1 MLKLNIKNRENDILD
16 EIIRTTQLQVKSRVY
31 YPGFDEWLHN
41 RFMPS
46 YLIGGRDVIS
56 VRDKRY
62 GTLLGFA
69 LMKIGE
75 ENKICNLSPLVD
87 GVGMTQALLDSALIY
102 FSKDFSID
110 VPLIGDT
117 IKLHS
122 KLKQLGFEVVSSG
135 FSNDR
140 TAQVTYVK
148 DRNIGWI

>member
-1 MLKLNIKNRENDILD
+1 MSGIRIVLCRHIASAVEML
-16 EIIRTTQLQVKSRVY
+16 
-31 YPGFDEWLHN
+31 
-41 RFMPS
+41 
-46 YLIGGRDVIS
+46 
-56 VRDKRY
+56 
-62 GTLLGFA
+62 
-69 LMKIGE
+69 
-75 ENKICNLSPLVD
+75 
-87 GVGMTQALLDSALIY
+87 QALLDSALIY

-122 KLKQLGFEVVSSG
+122 KLKQLGFEVVSTG

>member
-1 MLKLNIKNRENDILD
+1 MLKLNIKNRETDIHE
-16 EIIRTTQLQVKSRVY
+16 EIIRTSKLQVKSRDY
-31 YPGFDEWLHN
+31 YPGFDEWLEN

-46 YLIGGRDVIS
+46 YVLGGRDIIS

-69 LMKIGE
+69 LLKVGE

-110 VPLIGDT
+110 VPLISDT